1 MDTQGDI
8 QLGMITW
15 TCIVALGHAYVDM
28 RGMTANMAT
37 SWTVS
42 WGLRFYDQ
50 PSGGTTRRDWIR
62 WTSSSPFATVS
73 DCVVCMGFDRFLVAC
88 VPTSL
93 SHCFYC
99 IRGNAF
105 SCFLSIVD
113 YRVTYV
119 RLWVGWVI
127 GWLYFSCHAA
137 VVRFHFPRIHPH
149 LCPCMGPFL
158 PPSLPTLAAFYA
170 ILTCFCSD

>member
-8 QLGMITW
+8 RLGMTTW

-73 DCVVCMGFDRFLVAC
+73 DCVVWVLIA
-88 VPTSL
+88 
-93 SHCFYC
+93 
-99 IRGNAF
+99 
-105 SCFLSIVD
+105 FLSLVCLQAYHIVFTVFVVMLFHVFRPPLMVMLLL
-113 YRVTYV
+113 YIG
-119 RLWVGWVI
+119 RLVG
-127 GWLYFSCHAA
+127 
-137 VVRFHFPRIHPH
+137 
-149 LCPCMGPFL
+149 
-158 PPSLPTLAAFYA
+158 
-170 ILTCFCSD
+170 